1 MNDTGNNFCV
11 WHLYVVM
18 DSSMT
23 AINTQQS
30 PTSNYITHATCNAA
44 SKHHKHIQILFSKS
58 FL

>member
-18 DSSMT
+18 DSSMI

-30 PTSNYITHATCNAA
+30 PTNNYITHATCNAA
-44 SKHHKHIQILFSKS
+44 SITNTYKFY
-58 FL
+58 F